1 MPIKYSEL
9 SPKMK
14 KLLSVYPVR
23 HPVKWVVEDEKIIL
37 IYPKNFSKFEI
48 WLHNRIGGPDKIR
61 RPLDEVGSKIWL
73 MCDGK
78 HTIEYICSELH
89 EQYKEEIEP
98 VLERVWKFVEL
109 LLKHN
114 LIYISATRV
123 YPKKRRKTKKKT

>member
-9 SPKMK
+9 SPKMI

-23 HPVKWVVEDEKIIL
+23 QPVKWVTENDRIVL
-37 IYPKNFSKFEI
+37 VYPKNFSKFET
-48 WLHNRIGGPDKIR
+48 WLHKRIGGPEKIR
-61 RPLDEVGSKIWL
+61 RPLDEVGTKIWL

-89 EQYKEEIEP
+89 EQYREEIEP
-98 VLERVWKFVEL
+98 VLERVWKFIEL

-114 LIYISATRV
+114 LVYISPKRV
-123 YPKKRRKTKKKT
+123 YPKKRRKIKKSA